1 MGVWFTGLQ
10 HRLAVA
16 AIEPRTILSYGT
28 PLVMGRVS
36 STVFNHR
43 RKLWH
48 YLGYCGVQELLT
60 PPELLMVIKAVPEC
74 MACRTTGQV
83 PPISRDMNE
92 KLLKRFGPVCN
103 IIQLKLNERA
113 KDLLPGGRYHNPSAA
128 TRARLRTAPSNNDA
142 SERSF
147 GSLKYILHAS
157 PNMTLINARN
167 IVLLRTN
174 NTLPELLKLPVSEQR
189 RQLSVARSMRVT
201 RQQENRQHERG
212 VLIAKAAATRVNRDK
227 CMAAQGKRDEKKM
240 KARQIIQAR
249 SMDEVIISYSYTC
262 THA

>member
-1 MGVWFTGLQ
+1 
-10 HRLAVA
+10 
-16 AIEPRTILSYGT
+16 
-28 PLVMGRVS
+28 
-36 STVFNHR
+36 
-43 RKLWH
+43 
-48 YLGYCGVQELLT
+48 
-60 PPELLMVIKAVPEC
+60 
-74 MACRTTGQV
+74 
-83 PPISRDMNE
+83 
-92 KLLKRFGPVCN
+92 
-103 IIQLKLNERA
+103 
-113 KDLLPGGRYHNPSAA
+113 
-128 TRARLRTAPSNNDA
+128 
-142 SERSF
+142 
-147 GSLKYILHAS
+147 
-157 PNMTLINARN
+157 MTLINARN